1 MASDKN
7 KNLEQAKQQYQAGRA
22 AFERGQYRQS
32 IQYLETAR
40 KHLQQ
45 PSSLGGTVQIWLVTA
60 YEAAGERDKALK
72 LCQQLVRHPDMD
84 TRKQARGLVDILK
97 APRLKK
103 RPEWLVQI
111 PDMQNLEDSN
121 AKMQQPAASA
131 VKKTATKKKKPT
143 SPPPVDWSQVNTKD
157 NGFVWI
163 ALAVILVAIAGY
175 SIF

>member
-1 MASDKN
+1 MAREN
-7 KNLEQAKQQYQAGRA
+7 HLEQAKQQYQAGRA

-32 IQYLETAR
+32 IKHLETAR
-40 KHLQQ
+40 QYVQ
-45 PSSLGGTVQIWLVTA
+45 SPSSLGGSIQIWLVTA
-60 YEAAGERDKALK
+60 YEALGERDKALK
-72 LCQQLVRHPDMD
+72 LCKQLVRHPDMD
-84 TRKQARGLVDILK
+84 TRKQARGLVDILE

-121 AKMQQPAASA
+121 AKMQPAAST
-131 VKKTATKKKKPT
+131 VKKAAPKKKKPT
-143 SPPPVDWSQVNTKD
+143 SAPPVDWSQVNTKD

-163 ALAVILVAIAGY
+163 ALAAILLAIAAY